1 MSHDQPTHLQVYRHN
16 AKAAVRNG
24 FAVKSLSRR
33 GEPPAAAI
41 AGGWAASVEWIQADA
56 MEPGTYEHE
65 LHGVRTSTCTCTC
78 TCTSAKCGEYA
89 FPCCVC
95 VCVKSG
101 ARACTWSLVSL
112 HLQLSI
118 SISIL

>member
-78 TCTSAKCGEYA
+78 TSAKCGGYA

-95 VCVKSG
+95 VCVCEKW
-101 ARACTWSLVSL
+101 CTCMYVVTRFPPFTAFYFYF
-112 HLQLSI
+112 
-118 SISIL
+118 

>member
-1 MSHDQPTHLQVYRHN
+1 MSHDQPTHLHVYRHN

-78 TCTSAKCGEYA
+78 TSAKCGGYA

-118 SISIL
+118 SISNL